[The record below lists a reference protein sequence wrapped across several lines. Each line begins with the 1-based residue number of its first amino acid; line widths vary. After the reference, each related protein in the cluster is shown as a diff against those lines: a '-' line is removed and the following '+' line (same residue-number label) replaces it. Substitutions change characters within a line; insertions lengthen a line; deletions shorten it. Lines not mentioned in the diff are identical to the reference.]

1 MITTKEDY
9 LESLRRMKKR
19 VFMFGEEI
27 ENYVDHPM
35 IRPSLNA
42 VGMTYELACDPA
54 YAELMTAHSGLIG
67 QRVNRFTH
75 LHQSTQ
81 DLVDKVKMQRL
92 LGQCTACCFQRCVG
106 MDSFNALEVVTFRMD
121 QELGSHY
128 NQRFRK
134 YLAHVQEDNL
144 VVGGAMTDP
153 KGNRK
158 LAPSQQADADLHLRI
173 VKENDDGITIR
184 GAKVHQTG
192 AINAHEIL
200 VMPTRSLKEADRDYA
215 VTCAVPADAEGILY
229 VYGRQAS
236 DTRKLEGG
244 CIDVGNYQ
252 FGGHEAVIIFQDV
265 FVPWERV
272 FMCREYSY
280 AGDLVELFAAHHR
293 TSYGGCKVGV
303 GDVLIGAV
311 QAIARVQGTEQAAHI
326 RDKLVEMVYLNET
339 LYACGLAASY
349 EGKCTLSGTYMI
361 DVLLANITKLNVTR
375 FPYEISRIAQDIAG
389 GLLVTLPSEKDF
401 DHPEIG
407 PLLHKYL
414 VGSGDFPTEWRQR
427 LLRLIENI
435 TLGAGGVGYL
445 VESMHGAGSP
455 MAQRIM
461 LARLADLQTKE
472 GYALKIAGLAEGG
485 GFLQH
490 EQAATGGEADRFG
503 AAGGA

>member
-1 MITTKEDY
+1 MITTREDY
-9 LESLRRMKKR
+9 LESLRQMSKR
-19 VFMFGEEI
+19 IFMFGEEI
-27 ENYVDHPM
+27 GDYVDNPM

-42 VGMTYELACDPA
+42 VSMTYELANDPK
-54 YAELMTAHSGLIG
+54 YAELMTVESNLTG

-75 LHQSTQ
+75 LHQSKD
-81 DLVDKVKMQRL
+81 DLVYKIKMQRT

-106 MDSFNALEVVTFRMD
+106 MDSFNALDVVTYQMD
-121 QELGSHY
+121 QNLGTQY

-134 YLAHVQEDNL
+134 YLTHVQEGNL
-144 VVGGAMTDP
+144 VVDGAMTDP

-158 LAPSQQADADLHLRI
+158 LAPSQQADPDLHLRI
-173 VKENDDGITIR
+173 VKENEDGIYLR

-192 AINAHEIL
+192 AINSHEIL
-200 VMPTRSLKEADRDYA
+200 VMPTRSLKAADQDYA
-215 VTCAVPADAEGILY
+215 VACVIPADAEGLIY

-244 CIDVGNYQ
+244 RIDVGNYQ

-265 FVPWERV
+265 FVPWEWV
-272 FMCREYSY
+272 FMCREYQY

-293 TSYGGCKVGV
+293 ASYGGCKVGV

-311 QAIARVQGTEQAAHI
+311 QAIAKVQGTEQAAHV

-339 LYACGLAASY
+339 LYACGLATSY
-349 EGKCTLSGTYMI
+349 EGRRSPSGTYMI

-375 FPYEISRIAQDIAG
+375 FPYEIARIAQDIAG

-401 DHPEIG
+401 NHPEIG
-407 PLLHKYL
+407 PLLQKYL
-414 VGSGDFPTEWRQR
+414 MGSAEFPTEWRQR

-435 TLGAGGVGYL
+435 TIGVGGVGYL

-455 MAQRIM
+455 MAQRIV
-461 LARLADLQTKE
+461 LSRLADLETKE
-472 GYALKIAGLAEGG
+472 RYALNIAGLIE
-485 GFLQH
+485 
-490 EQAATGGEADRFG
+490 TGQDQRC
-503 AAGGA
+503 